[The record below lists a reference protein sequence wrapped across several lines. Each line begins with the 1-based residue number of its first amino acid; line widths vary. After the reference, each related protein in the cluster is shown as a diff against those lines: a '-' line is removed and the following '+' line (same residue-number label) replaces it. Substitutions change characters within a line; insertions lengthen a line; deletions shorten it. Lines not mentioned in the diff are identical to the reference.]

1 MLEYSKI
8 FNKEAKERKGFWI
21 DVEMCYLVLGLP
33 SMTANLGKLIALSGH
48 FMVIFELL
56 KVSVLPT
63 LNSEQ

>member
-1 MLEYSKI
+1 
-8 FNKEAKERKGFWI
+8 
-21 DVEMCYLVLGLP
+21 
-33 SMTANLGKLIALSGH
+33 MTANLGKLIALSDH